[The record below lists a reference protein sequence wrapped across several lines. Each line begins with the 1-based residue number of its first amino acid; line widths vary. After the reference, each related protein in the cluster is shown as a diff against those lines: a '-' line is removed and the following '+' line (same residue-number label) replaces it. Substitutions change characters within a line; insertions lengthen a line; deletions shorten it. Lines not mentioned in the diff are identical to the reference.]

1 MDYNEWAQEYFTQ
14 AEKIQEKIEKLKAL
28 NSSNAESMN
37 SMINS
42 YKYIY
47 YELIGT
53 AKLLKEKEKR
63 INAKNKASV

>member
-14 AEKIQEKIEKLKAL
+14 AKKIQNRIKSLEAL
-28 NSSNAESMN
+28 SSSNAESMN

-53 AKLLKEKEKR
+53 AKLLEEKAKR